1 MVMLGCKGFGKLNGS
16 PRCTSTV
23 SSPLSGTYL
32 ACSLG
37 RENGSPRC
45 TSTVSSPLSGTYLA
59 CSLGRE
65 NGRSVNSFKP
75 DILP

>member
-23 SSPLSGTYL
+23 SST
-32 ACSLG
+32 
-37 RENGSPRC
+37 
-45 TSTVSSPLSGTYLA
+45 LSGTYLA